1 MKLISTT
8 ETAKSGTTS
17 ITLIVQSVHGQVIA
31 SHAANTIA
39 AAVDKIAATNV
50 NMIYIVDLEAVESR
64 YTGQWKSHVPALLK
78 KAGHNVQV
86 ICGPTDIPN
95 ATTPGAFLNFGGT
108 NIYKSAQVEQ
118 MGRLFC
124 DGAVRPGD
132 HFIFTD
138 AWHPGII
145 NLKYMSELLGIPVTT
160 HGLWHA
166 GSYDPQDFLGRLVGD
181 KPWVRHAEKSFFH
194 AFDHNYFATQFHID
208 MFGNNLLDTNMGT
221 MYNYKESKKIVQT
234 GWPMEYMQDTLAP
247 YKGMKKRDMILFP
260 HRIAPEKQVEIFRDL
275 ATHLPQYEFVVCQ
288 DKQLTKHEYHTLL
301 GEAKMVFSANLQETL
316 GISWYEGAI
325 VDAIPMVPDRLS
337 YSEMAFDNFKYPS
350 KWTEN
355 WNSYNVYRPD
365 ICRDIITHM
374 DNYTTRLPIIAKQ
387 VESLHDNFFSA
398 TQLLNRLV

>member
-1 MKLISTT
+1 MTVFL
-8 ETAKSGTTS
+8 
-17 ITLIVQSVHGQVIA
+17 
-31 SHAANTIA
+31 
-39 AAVDKIAATNV
+39 
-50 NMIYIVDLEAVESR
+50 VDLESVETR
-64 YTGQWKSHVPALLK
+64 YTGQWKTHVPDLLK

-86 ICGPTDIPN
+86 ISGPEDIPN

-108 NIYKSAQVEQ
+108 NIYKSAQVQ
-118 MGRLFC
+118 QISRLFC
-124 DGAVRPGD
+124 NGSIRAND

-145 NLKYMSELLGIPVTT
+145 NLKYMSELLGIPVIT

-181 KPWVRHAEKSFFH
+181 KPWVRNAEKSFYH
-194 AFDHNYFATQFHID
+194 AFDHNYFATDFHID
-208 MFGNNLLDTNMGT
+208 MFAHNLLNVDYDSAKLSYINNG
-221 MYNYKESKKIVQT
+221 KIVRT

-247 YKGMKKRDMILFP
+247 YKGLKKRNMILFP

-275 ATHLPQYEFVVCQ
+275 AKQLPAYEFVVCQ

-337 YSEMAFDNFKYPS
+337 YSEMAFDTFKYPS
-350 KWTEN
+350 KWTE
-355 WNSYNVYRPD
+355 SYDAYTVYRPD
-365 ICRDIITHM
+365 ICRAIMTHM
-374 DNYTTRLPIIAKQ
+374 DYYNTRLPQIQKQ
-387 VESLHDNFFSA
+387 VESLHEQFFSA
-398 TQLLNRLV
+398 TNLIKRFV

>member
-1 MKLISTT
+1 M
-8 ETAKSGTTS
+8 
-17 ITLIVQSVHGQVIA
+17 
-31 SHAANTIA
+31 TIFL
-39 AAVDKIAATNV
+39 
-50 NMIYIVDLEAVESR
+50 VDLESVETR
-64 YTGQWKSHVPALLK
+64 YTGQWKSHVPSLLQ

-86 ICGPTDIPN
+86 ICGPEDIPS

-108 NIYKSAQVEQ
+108 NIYKAVQVEQ

-124 DGAVRPGD
+124 NGSVHPGD

-194 AFDHNYFATQFHID
+194 AFDHNYFATEFHIKMFD
-208 MFGNNLLDTNMGT
+208 NNLFNGMFGPMHDD
-221 MYNYKESKKIVQT
+221 KIVRT

-247 YKGMKKRDMILFP
+247 YKGLKKRDMILFP

-275 ATHLPQYEFVVCQ
+275 AKHLPQYEFVVCQ

-325 VDAIPMVPDRLS
+325 VDAIPLVPDRLS
-337 YSEMAFDNFKYPS
+337 YSEMAFDTFKYPS
-350 KWTEN
+350 SWTE
-355 WNSYNVYRPD
+355 SYAAYDDARQVLCNKIMQYMN
-365 ICRDIITHM
+365 H
-374 DNYTTRLPIIAKQ
+374 YEQFLPQVRKQ
-387 VESLHDNFFSA
+387 TESLHEYFFSA
-398 TQLLNRLV
+398 RGLLDNLNE